1 MGKFEFKV
9 DFHRETPQ
17 YEYINEK
24 MNTLWKNMTNEMKMY
39 NRNSTDIEKKIDDF
53 APKDEK
59 KAGVLY
65 GIGVGPGDPELMT
78 IKAIQTIKKCDA
90 IVLPAATKEEKPLCH
105 FA

>member
-1 MGKFEFKV
+1 
-9 DFHRETPQ
+9 
-17 YEYINEK
+17 
-24 MNTLWKNMTNEMKMY
+24 MTNEMKMY

-53 APKDEK
+53 ASKDEK

-90 IVLPAATKEEKPLCH
+90 IVLPEATKEECY
-105 FA
+105 AYGIAS

>member
-39 NRNSTDIEKKIDDF
+39 NRNSTDIEKKIESRSFIWHRRGSGRSGAYDD
-53 APKDEK
+53 
-59 KAGVLY
+59 
-65 GIGVGPGDPELMT
+65 
-78 IKAIQTIKKCDA
+78 
-90 IVLPAATKEEKPLCH
+90 
-105 FA
+105 